1 MYSRLMRNSPTS
13 LPPSLPS
20 CPCPYL
26 CLCPCPC
33 PCPCLCLCPC
43 LCVGLCASMIQA
55 KKIALV
61 SHMWVTKSI
70 VTDAMGILPDEQVL
84 HSCPPLVRVSPR
96 LPLGY
101 DATSAANAATVLIHA
116 HTYGILYYAFVCVCV
131 RAHTHMHTQHTHTH
145 TQNNKQGKWEEVAI
159 PTASISVLYY
169 VFSTGDRGSVI
180 VDLTVLA
187 AASCHR
193 INAHSPS
200 HRHHHFPI
208 PTPTRI
214 HHHQTTFHGG
224 HHTAIAAIPRVASQV
239 DRLSLPSASAS
250 PPAPLPASE
259 VSSG

>member
-1 MYSRLMRNSPTS
+1 MPAPRSSVAPPATRLRCYIRRQRCYCLNSRTHVWHPI
-13 LPPSLPS
+13 
-20 CPCPYL
+20 L
-26 CLCPCPC
+26 CFR
-33 PCPCLCLCPC
+33 
-43 LCVGLCASMIQA
+43 LCVCA
-55 KKIALV
+55 
-61 SHMWVTKSI
+61 
-70 VTDAMGILPDEQVL
+70 
-84 HSCPPLVRVSPR
+84 
-96 LPLGY
+96 
-101 DATSAANAATVLIHA
+101 
-116 HTYGILYYAFVCVCV
+116 